1 MSPIDE
7 KSLKVLMIGKGDAC
21 HLEPLARCIKRACP
35 EIQLEVQGLR
45 ETTTDGARNYPK
57 SSTVFDA
64 VHQFPWSVDG
74 KRPKH
79 KSPKKKPVKHTSK
92 LNPIWM
98 QCAGFFCRSV
108 FSGISS
114 KYARHF
120 ESLLNGVDVIHL
132 QSLFHKPALRWLIS
146 NNPNIPIVA
155 SCWGSEV
162 LRQGDLFR
170 TLHQQQLLRFASA
183 ITMTGNEYKEVVLS
197 KYGRKLLPK
206 IYETFFNPQVE
217 GFSDSNRSEASQRF
231 QARWNVPTDRTII
244 CVSHNG
250 HLGGQHLDLIES
262 IAKIDENKKDPLFFV
277 APMTYGASEEYQDLI
292 SSTLTEKGLSGIV
305 LKEFLTED
313 ELKDLRLATDILI
326 YAPISDAFSV
336 SVSQALAA
344 GSVAILGSWLPYKTR
359 RRAGFKYWE
368 IDSPGEA
375 GQMLNEILEDWP
387 KAKLQSEPNR
397 KLSAEFFCPERIGQQ
412 WIDVYKSAIQNFRKK
427 SPSQSD

>member
-1 MSPIDE
+1 MY
-7 KSLKVLMIGKGDAC
+7 KNYLKVLMIGKGNAY
-21 HLEPLARCIKRACP
+21 HLEPLARCVKIACP
-35 EIQLEVQGLR
+35 EIQLEVQGLQ
-45 ETTTDGARNYPK
+45 ETTTDGARSYPK

-79 KSPKKKPVKHTSK
+79 KSQNKKLAKHTSK
-92 LNPIWM
+92 FHPIWM
-98 QCAGFFCRSV
+98 QCAGFFFRSV

-120 ESLLNGVDVIHL
+120 ESLLEGVDVIHL
-132 QSLFHKPALRWLIS
+132 QSLFHTPALRWLLL
-146 NNPNIPIVA
+146 NKPDIPIVV

-162 LRQGDLFR
+162 LRQSDLFR
-170 TLHQQQLLRFASA
+170 TLHQQQLLRLASG
-183 ITMTGNEYKEVVLS
+183 ITITGNEFKEVVLS
-197 KYGRKLLPK
+197 KYGRDLLPK
-206 IYETFFNPQVE
+206 IHEAFFNPQVE

-231 QARWNVPTDRTII
+231 QARWNIPTDRTII

-250 HLGGQHLDLIES
+250 LSGGQHLDLIES
-262 IAKIDENKKDPLFFV
+262 IVTIDKNKKDSLFFV
-277 APMTYGASEEYQDLI
+277 VPMTYGAGSEYQDLI
-292 SSTLTEKGLSGIV
+292 SRTLSKKGLPGIV

-326 YAPISDAFSV
+326 YAPVSDAFSA

-344 GSVAILGSWLPYKTR
+344 GSVAILGSWLPYKAR

-397 KLSAEFFCPERIGQQ
+397 KLSAEFFCQERIGQQ
-412 WIDVYKSAIQNFRKK
+412 WINVYKSAIQNFREK
-427 SPSQSD
+427 SPSQTG